1 MKAIAIIAAAVALM
15 GGTAF
20 ADEKPIQLKN
30 APGHDVV
37 EQNCGVCHSLDY
49 IEMNSP
55 FLKADGWNAEV
66 TKMINAYGAPISE
79 DDAKKIEDYL
89 SQNYGG

>member
-1 MKAIAIIAAAVALM
+1 MKAIAITAAVVAQM

-20 ADEKPIQLKN
+20 AEEQPIQLKD

-49 IEMNSP
+49 IKMNSP
-55 FLKADGWNAEV
+55 FLKADEWNAVV
-66 TKMINAYGAPISE
+66 TKMINTYGAPIAE
-79 DDAKKIEDYL
+79 DDAKKIQDYL
-89 SQNYGG
+89 IRNYGG